1 MNNKILIN
9 TCNTHSYVLI
19 TNNKITTKS
28 TTATKRMEKMSKQQ
42 QKHQTTINSLKKKNK
57 EINRQIEYIEGKN

>member
-9 TCNTHSYVLI
+9 TCNTYSYVLI

-42 QKHQTTINSLKKKNK
+42 QKHQTTINSIKKKQRNK
-57 EINRQIEYIEGKN
+57 STNRIYRR

>member
-9 TCNTHSYVLI
+9 TSNTNSYVLI

-28 TTATKRMEKMSKQQ
+28 TTATKRMKKMSKQQ
-42 QKHQTTINSLKKKNK
+42 QKHQTKINSIKKTKK
-57 EINRQIEYIEGKN
+57 

>member
-9 TCNTHSYVLI
+9 TCNTNSYVLL

-42 QKHQTTINSLKKKNK
+42 QKHQTTINSGKKNK

>member
-9 TCNTHSYVLI
+9 TCNTNSYVLL

-42 QKHQTTINSLKKKNK
+42 QKHQTTINSIKKNK
-57 EINRQIEYIEGKN
+57 EISRQIEYIEGKN